1 MTNKPDKYNS
11 ISRRL
16 LTSAVATNE
25 LDGIVGTGILN
36 S

>member
-1 MTNKPDKYNS
+1 MDNKPNKYNS
-11 ISRRL
+11 ISRLL